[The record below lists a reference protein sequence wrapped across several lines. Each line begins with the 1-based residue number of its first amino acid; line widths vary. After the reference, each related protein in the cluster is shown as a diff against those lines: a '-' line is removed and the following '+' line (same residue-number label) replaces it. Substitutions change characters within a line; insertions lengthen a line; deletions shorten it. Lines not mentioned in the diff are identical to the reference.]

1 MLLTKE
7 QILSAD
13 DRASI
18 KLEVPE
24 WGGEVYVRVMSG
36 TERESFEREW
46 TSTEEKLLPQYKV
59 KLLRRCLCDDK
70 GDALFSNEDLTALGE
85 KNALVL
91 DRLFTE
97 CMKLNGFAKDAVEE
111 AAKN

>member
-1 MLLTKE
+1 MALTKQ
-7 QILSAD
+7 QILAAN
-13 DRASI
+13 DRRTV
-18 KLEVPE
+18 EVDVPE
-24 WGGEVYVRVMSG
+24 WGDKVRLAVMTG

-46 TSTEEKLLPQYKV
+46 TNSDDKLVPQYKL
-59 KLLRRCLCDDK
+59 KMLRRCLVDDS
-70 GDALFSNEDLTALGE
+70 GAALFTDADLDALGQ

-97 CMKLNGFAKDAVEE
+97 CMKLNGFQKDSVEE

>member
-7 QILSAD
+7 QILNAD

-18 KLEVPE
+18 ETNVPE
-24 WGGEVYVRVMSG
+24 WGGSVYVRVMSG

-70 GDALFSNEDLTALGE
+70 GETLFTNEDLAALGE

-97 CMKLNGFAKDAVEE
+97 CMKLNGFAKDSVEE
-111 AAKN
+111 AAKH

>member
-1 MLLTKE
+1 MPLTKE
-7 QILSAD
+7 QILAVN
-13 DRASI
+13 DRRRI
-18 KLEVPE
+18 EVEVPE
-24 WGGEVYVRVMSG
+24 WGDTVLVSVMSG

-46 TSTEEKLLPQYKV
+46 TNSEEKLVPKYKL
-59 KLLRRCLCDDK
+59 KMLRRCLVGAD
-70 GDALFSNEDLTALGE
+70 GTPLFTDADLDALGE

-97 CMKLNGFAKDAVEE
+97 CMRLNGFQKDAVEE

>member
-1 MLLTKE
+1 M
-7 QILSAD
+7 
-13 DRASI
+13 
-18 KLEVPE
+18 
-24 WGGEVYVRVMSG
+24 
-36 TERESFEREW
+36 
-46 TSTEEKLLPQYKV
+46 
-59 KLLRRCLCDDK
+59 KLLRRCLCDEK
-70 GDALFSNEDLTALGE
+70 GETLFTNDDLSALGE